1 MKTKKNRDPR
11 SGSRF
16 SLLSFTVT
24 LASYGKAYFIA
35 DNQLLR
41 NAGEFSFVINHF
53 TFYQDQRIT
62 LVDAEI
68 MGDFKAG
75 INQFD
80 HLTRVGKP

>member
-1 MKTKKNRDPR
+1 METQKIGIRDLD
-11 SGSRF
+11 RF
-16 SLLSFTVT
+16 SLLFVSVMLT
-24 LASYGKAYFIA
+24 SYGKPYFIA

-41 NAGEFSFVINHF
+41 NAGEFPFVINHF

-62 LVDAEI
+62 LVDAKI

-80 HLTRVGKP
+80 HLTGVGKP